1 MATVRTVF
9 FTVRKRV
16 GWTAMELTDRY
27 IAELP
32 FADGASYAARDDL
45 PGFFVAVGK
54 RKKTFT
60 VQCDVRDDLGRRRTK
75 KAVIGMFPEM
85 TVRQA
90 RAKAKATIGQWQ
102 TAARFEERRKDWTLG
117 EAWEHM
123 RDFELPRKGSRPRT
137 IEGYEKVL
145 RVHMSDWLAVPLRK
159 FADKPHL
166 IEERHHQ
173 ISRKSGPYAAN
184 GYGRAFRRLYR
195 YAQAKLDRELPLV
208 QWSSVIT
215 WNQEE
220 RDKSGMGYEDLPG
233 WFVQLKNVP
242 NPVRREFHLLT
253 LLSGSRPDALSKARW
268 SDLKLKRRALDIPEP
283 KGGARRAFSIP
294 LSREMLKCLIR
305 VRKHGRILA
314 PRRSQDFIFPSPDGK
329 SGHLVVWH
337 EDRAVLSKW
346 GKQLRQSYVIAAET
360 LDISERTLKRLL
372 NHQTQDVTM
381 GYGDRDRMW
390 PRLILEQQRLSAH
403 FSSHCDDDW
412 IRFTRAVEP
421 PAPRGSATE
430 PKARRANRRE
440 QGSVPKSRAK
450 GVSRVELAARR

>member
-1 MATVRTVF
+1 
-9 FTVRKRV
+9 
-16 GWTAMELTDRY
+16 MELTDRY

-54 RKKTFT
+54 RKKTFI

>member
-9 FTVRKRV
+9 FAVRERL

-45 PGFFVAVGK
+45 PGFFVTVGK

-75 KAVIGMFPEM
+75 KAVIGTFPEM

-137 IEGYEKVL
+137 VEGYEKVL

-220 RDKSGMGYEDLPG
+220 RDKSGMGDEDLPG
-233 WFVQLKNVP
+233 WFAQLQSVP

-314 PRRSQDFIFPSPDGK
+314 PRRSQEFIFPSPDGK

-337 EDRAVLSKW
+337 EDRSVLSKW

-390 PRLILEQQRLSAH
+390 PRLIAEQQRLSAY
-403 FSSHCDDDW
+403 FSSRCGDDW
-412 IRFTRAVEP
+412 IRLTQAFEP
-421 PAPRGSATE
+421 PAPRGSATA

-450 GVSRVELAARR
+450 GAVGA